1 MKDGKIIQDQAV
13 KGYSMLI
20 LDLFKMAIRS
30 LISHKLRTFLTALG
44 IIIGVA
50 SVISMISIGEGA
62 RQQTLST
69 ISKFGTNIIT
79 IKPGNKKS
87 RHVSTGKVDTLML
100 KDATFIEQNVPLI
113 TGVAAQVYRSAQLK
127 FRNKNTNTTV
137 RGTGKNY
144 RRLANFEM
152 QKGRYF
158 NQQEIN
164 VAKRVCV
171 LGATVVKNLFAG
183 ANALGETI
191 KVDGKNFMVIGMT
204 EPKGALSWFDPDDQI
219 FIPVSTAQK
228 RVFGMNHI
236 QSIDVQ
242 ASKIEDLEVIK
253 EDITQLL
260 RIRHNIANGKEND
273 FYVQNSSQWLN
284 SWGDA
289 AKTFTY
295 LLGGIAA
302 ISLMVGGIGIMNIML
317 VSVTER
323 TREIGI
329 RKAIGAKKK
338 EILEQFLIESVL
350 ISFLGGGAGILLG
363 IGISEIVSNIGEWET
378 IVSTQSILLA
388 FGFSVG
394 IGIFFGFYPANK
406 AANMNPIEA
415 LRYE

>member
-1 MKDGKIIQDQAV
+1 
-13 KGYSMLI
+13 MLI
-20 LDLFKMAIRS
+20 LDLLRMALRS

-79 IKPGNKKS
+79 IKPGQKKT
-87 RHVSTGKVDTLML
+87 RHVSTGKVDTLVL
-100 KDATFIEQNVPLI
+100 DDAQFIEKHVSLI

-127 FRNKNTNTTV
+127 FGNKNTNTTV
-137 RGTGKNY
+137 RGTGKSY
-144 RRLANFEM
+144 VHLANFEM
-152 QKGRYF
+152 QTGRYF

-164 VAKRVCV
+164 AAKRVCV
-171 LGATVVKNLFAG
+171 LGATVVKNLFEES
-183 ANALGETI
+183 NPLGKTI
-191 KVDGKNFMVIGMT
+191 KVDGKNFIVIGIT

-219 FIPVSTAQK
+219 FIPVTTAQK

-242 ASKIEDLEVIK
+242 AANIEDLELIK
-253 EDITQLL
+253 EDIAQIL
-260 RIRHNIANGKEND
+260 RLRHNTPEGKEDD

-329 RKAIGAKKK
+329 RKAIGAKKR
-338 EILEQFLIESVL
+338 EILEQLLIESVV
-350 ISFLGGGAGILLG
+350 ISFLGGGIGVLMGIA
-363 IGISEIVSNIGEWET
+363 ISKMVSNIGGWET

>member
-1 MKDGKIIQDQAV
+1 
-13 KGYSMLI
+13 MLI

-100 KDATFIEQNVPLI
+100 KDATFIEKNVPLI

-171 LGATVVKNLFAG
+171 LGATVVKNLFAE
-183 ANALGETI
+183 ANPLGETI
-191 KVDGKNFMVIGMT
+191 KIDGKNFMVIGMT

-350 ISFLGGGAGILLG
+350 ISFLGGGAGVLLG

-406 AANMNPIEA
+406 AANM
-415 LRYE
+415 

>member
-1 MKDGKIIQDQAV
+1 
-13 KGYSMLI
+13 MLI

-171 LGATVVKNLFAG
+171 LGTTVVKNLFAE
-183 ANALGETI
+183 ANPLGETI

-350 ISFLGGGAGILLG
+350 ISFLGGGAGVLLG

>member
-1 MKDGKIIQDQAV
+1 
-13 KGYSMLI
+13 MLI

-79 IKPGNKKS
+79 IKPGQKKS
-87 RHVSTGKVDTLML
+87 RHVSTGKVDTLVL

-127 FRNKNTNTTV
+127 FGNKNTNTTV
-137 RGTGKNY
+137 RGTGKSY

-164 VAKRVCV
+164 VAKRVCI
-171 LGATVVKNLFAG
+171 LGATVVKNLFAET
-183 ANALGETI
+183 NPLGETI
-191 KVDGKNFMVIGMT
+191 KVDGKNFIVIGMT
-204 EPKGALSWFDPDDQI
+204 QPKGALSWFDPDDQI
-219 FIPVSTAQK
+219 FIPVTTAQK
-228 RVFGMNHI
+228 RVFGMSHI

-242 ASKIEDLEVIK
+242 AAKIEDLEVIK
-253 EDITQLL
+253 EDIAHVL
-260 RIRHNIANGKEND
+260 RIRHNIADGKEND

-350 ISFLGGGAGILLG
+350 ISFLGGGVGVLLG
-363 IGISEIVSNIGEWET
+363 IGISKMVSNIGGWDT

>member
-1 MKDGKIIQDQAV
+1 
-13 KGYSMLI
+13 MLI
-20 LDLFKMAIRS
+20 LDLLRMALRS

-79 IKPGNKKS
+79 IKPGQKKT
-87 RHVSTGKVDTLML
+87 RHVSTGKVDTLVL
-100 KDATFIEQNVPLI
+100 DDAKFIEKHVSLI
-113 TGVAAQVYRSAQLK
+113 TGVAAQVYRSSQLK
-127 FRNKNTNTTV
+127 FGNKNTNTTV
-137 RGTGKNY
+137 RGTGKSY
-144 RRLANFEM
+144 VHLANFEM

-164 VAKRVCV
+164 AAKRVCV
-171 LGATVVKNLFAG
+171 LGATVVKHLFEES
-183 ANALGETI
+183 NPLGQTI
-191 KVDGKNFMVIGMT
+191 KVDGKNFIVIGIT

-219 FIPVSTAQK
+219 FIPVTTAQK

-242 ASKIEDLEVIK
+242 AANIEDLELIK

-260 RIRHNIANGKEND
+260 RLRHNTPEGKEDD

-329 RKAIGAKKK
+329 RKAIGAKKR
-338 EILEQFLIESVL
+338 EILEQFLIESVV
-350 ISFLGGGAGILLG
+350 ISFLGGGIGVLMGIA
-363 IGISEIVSNIGEWET
+363 ISKMVSNIGGWET

>member
-1 MKDGKIIQDQAV
+1 
-13 KGYSMLI
+13 MLI

-62 RQQTLST
+62 RKQTLNT

-87 RHVSTGKVDTLML
+87 QHVSTGKVDTLTL
-100 KDATFIEQNVPLI
+100 KDATFIEQNIPLI

-127 FRNKNTNTTV
+127 FGNKNTNTTV

-152 QKGRYF
+152 RKGRYF

-164 VAKRVCV
+164 VAKRVCI
-171 LGATVVKNLFAG
+171 LGATVVKNLFAE
-183 ANALGETI
+183 ANPLGETI

-219 FIPVSTAQK
+219 FIPVTTAQR

-242 ASKIEDLEVIK
+242 ASKIENLEHIK
-253 EDITQLL
+253 EDITQVL
-260 RIRHNIANGKEND
+260 RIRHNIADGKEND

-350 ISFLGGGAGILLG
+350 ISFLGGGAGVLLG
-363 IGISEIVSNIGEWET
+363 MGISEIVSDIGEWET

>member
-1 MKDGKIIQDQAV
+1 
-13 KGYSMLI
+13 MLI
-20 LDLFKMAIRS
+20 LDLFKMAVRS

-62 RQQTLST
+62 RKQTLST

-100 KDATFIEQNVPLI
+100 KDATFIEQNIPLI

-127 FRNKNTNTTV
+127 FGNKNTNTTV

-164 VAKRVCV
+164 VAKRVCI
-171 LGATVVKNLFAG
+171 LGATVVKNLFAE
-183 ANALGETI
+183 ANPLGETI

-219 FIPVSTAQK
+219 FIPVTTAQK

-253 EDITQLL
+253 EDITQVL
-260 RIRHNIANGKEND
+260 RIRHNIADGKEND

-350 ISFLGGGAGILLG
+350 ISFLGGGAGVLLG
-363 IGISEIVSNIGEWET
+363 MGISEIVSNIGEWET

>member
-1 MKDGKIIQDQAV
+1 
-13 KGYSMLI
+13 MLI

-171 LGATVVKNLFAG
+171 LGATVVKNLFAE
-183 ANALGETI
+183 ADPLGETI
-191 KVDGKNFMVIGMT
+191 KVDGKNFIVIGMT

-219 FIPVSTAQK
+219 FIPVTTAQK

-242 ASKIEDLEVIK
+242 AAKIEDLEVIK
-253 EDITQLL
+253 EDIAHAL
-260 RIRHNIANGKEND
+260 RIRHNIADGKEND

-284 SWGDA
+284 SWGAA

-350 ISFLGGGAGILLG
+350 ISFLGGGAGVLLG
-363 IGISEIVSNIGEWET
+363 IGISEMVSNIGGWDT

>member
-1 MKDGKIIQDQAV
+1 
-13 KGYSMLI
+13 MLI

-79 IKPGNKKS
+79 IKPGNKNS

-127 FRNKNTNTTV
+127 FGNKNTNTTV

-144 RRLANFEM
+144 RRIANFEM

-164 VAKRVCV
+164 VAKRVCI
-171 LGATVVKNLFAG
+171 LGATVVKNLFAE
-183 ANALGETI
+183 ANPLGETI
-191 KVDGKNFMVIGMT
+191 KVDGKNFMVIGIT

-219 FIPVSTAQK
+219 FIPVTTAQK

-253 EDITQLL
+253 EDITQVL
-260 RIRHNIANGKEND
+260 RIRHNIAEGKEND

-350 ISFLGGGAGILLG
+350 ISFLGGGAGVLCG
-363 IGISEIVSNIGEWET
+363 MGISEIVSNIGEWET
-378 IVSTQSILLA
+378 IVSTKSILLA

>member
-1 MKDGKIIQDQAV
+1 
-13 KGYSMLI
+13 MLI

-137 RGTGKNY
+137 RGTGENY

-171 LGATVVKNLFAG
+171 LGATVVKNLFAE
-183 ANALGETI
+183 ANPLGETI

-253 EDITQLL
+253 EDITQVL
-260 RIRHNIANGKEND
+260 RIRHNIADGKEND

-350 ISFLGGGAGILLG
+350 ISFLGGGAGVLLG
-363 IGISEIVSNIGEWET
+363 IGISEMVSNIGGWDT

>member
-1 MKDGKIIQDQAV
+1 
-13 KGYSMLI
+13 MLI
-20 LDLFKMAIRS
+20 LDLLRMALRS

-79 IKPGNKKS
+79 IKPGQKKT
-87 RHVSTGKVDTLML
+87 RHVSTGKVDTLVL
-100 KDATFIEQNVPLI
+100 DDAKFIEKHVSLI

-127 FRNKNTNTTV
+127 FGNKNTNTTV
-137 RGTGKNY
+137 RGTGKSY
-144 RRLANFEM
+144 VHLANFEM
-152 QKGRYF
+152 QTGRYF

-164 VAKRVCV
+164 AAKRVCV
-171 LGATVVKNLFAG
+171 LGATVVKNLFEES
-183 ANALGETI
+183 NPLGKTI
-191 KVDGKNFMVIGMT
+191 KVDGKNFIVIGIT

-219 FIPVSTAQK
+219 FIPVTTAQK

-242 ASKIEDLEVIK
+242 AANIEDLELIK
-253 EDITQLL
+253 EDIAQIL
-260 RIRHNIANGKEND
+260 RLRHNTPEGKEND

-329 RKAIGAKKK
+329 RKAIGAKKR
-338 EILEQFLIESVL
+338 EILEQFLIESVV
-350 ISFLGGGAGILLG
+350 ISFLGGGIGVLMGIA
-363 IGISEIVSNIGEWET
+363 ISKMVSNIGGWET

>member
-1 MKDGKIIQDQAV
+1 
-13 KGYSMLI
+13 MLT

-79 IKPGNKKS
+79 IKPGNNKS
-87 RHVSTGKVDTLML
+87 RHVSTGKVDTLIL
-100 KDATFIEQNVPLI
+100 KDAIFIEQNVPLI
-113 TGVAAQVYRSAQLK
+113 TGVAAQVYRSAHLK

-164 VAKRVCV
+164 VAKRVCI
-171 LGATVVKNLFAG
+171 LGATVVKNLFAEV
-183 ANALGETI
+183 NPLGETI
-191 KVDGKNFMVIGMT
+191 KVDGKNFMVIGIT

-219 FIPVSTAQK
+219 FIPVTTAQK
-228 RVFGMNHI
+228 RVFGMNYI

-253 EDITQLL
+253 EDINQLL
-260 RIRHNIANGKEND
+260 RIRHNIAQGKEND

-295 LLGGIAA
+295 LLGGIAT

-350 ISFLGGGAGILLG
+350 ISFLGGGVGVLLG
-363 IGISEIVSNIGEWET
+363 MGISEIVSNIGEWET
-378 IVSTQSILLA
+378 IVSTKTILLA

>member
-1 MKDGKIIQDQAV
+1 
-13 KGYSMLI
+13 
-20 LDLFKMAIRS
+20 MAIRS

-79 IKPGNKKS
+79 IKPGQKKS
-87 RHVSTGKVDTLML
+87 RHVSKGKVDTLIL
-100 KDATFIEQNVPLI
+100 EDAKIIEINVPLI

-127 FRNKNTNTTV
+127 FGNKNTNTTV
-137 RGTGKNY
+137 RGTGKSY
-144 RRLANFEM
+144 VRLANFEM
-152 QKGRYF
+152 KKGRYF

-164 VAKRVCV
+164 AFKRVCV
-171 LGATVVKNLFAG
+171 LGETVVKNLFEET
-183 ANALGETI
+183 NPLGKTI
-191 KVDGKNFMVIGMT
+191 KVDGKNFIIIGTM

-219 FIPVSTAQK
+219 FIPVTTAQK
-228 RVFGMNHI
+228 RVFGINHI

-242 ASKIEDLEVIK
+242 AAKIEDLEIIK
-253 EDITQLL
+253 EDIAQLL
-260 RIRHNIANGKEND
+260 RMRHNIPKGKEND

-350 ISFLGGGAGILLG
+350 ISFFGGG
-363 IGISEIVSNIGEWET
+363 IGILFGITISKMVSNIGGWDT
-378 IVSTQSILLA
+378 IVSTHSILLA